1 MLEQARQALEFDG
14 VADLLRRRIAGPQGE
29 ARLEALRAAPRLASA
44 EAAAASLAE
53 VGEAM
58 EWLRSAEQP
67 DRGKVSQPPQF
78 GGVADVRGA
87 LERLSTEGAVLDA
100 GEIRGVLGV
109 LERAETVRRA
119 LRAEH
124 RRRPLLAALG
134 ARLAE
139 FKPLLRELSGKIL
152 PDGEISALASVELA
166 RIRRRIESQRRSVK
180 LSLERFIRKNAA
192 SGALQDDYVTIRNG
206 RSVVPVKASWKGRVA
221 GVVHGGSAGGQTV
234 FVEPLDTIAQN
245 NRLVRLLED
254 EQREILRI
262 LREMTE
268 RLRRDAPAVGEAEAV
283 LGELDYVFARARF
296 GREFRC
302 CLPSFSAS
310 CGAGGPRLVLERA
323 RHPLL
328 QDLLARQGKKPEPM
342 SVRLES
348 GRRALLLSGPNA
360 GGKTVVLKTVGLLS
374 LMAQAGL
381 PVPADEA
388 RLPWFEEVM
397 ADIGDAQSIADSLST
412 FSAHVSRLT
421 AMLKRASPRSL
432 VLLDELGS
440 ATDPEEGGALG
451 AAIVERLLER
461 GAFLAV
467 STHLPALKMFGF
479 RSPAVVSAAMGFD
492 ENSLAPTYALLLG
505 VPGRSA
511 GLETARRFGMPPEIV
526 DRARKALGET
536 AEESSRFLSDLRR
549 RSAESAEAERKL
561 RAREQALAELEAEL
575 ERDAQTKAE
584 QAREQTERRIA
595 DLTQKLERRYRKAL
609 QEAVE
614 NLQAADAG
622 GRSPKA
628 DAARPAARS
637 QRELRREM
645 ERAVRAELGPAAS
658 LPAGPEAEPKPGD
671 RVHIHSMGACGT
683 LLRAPA
689 PGRWEV
695 QVGRLKVHA
704 AADDIGPAASE
715 PETQAALPAGISFD
729 AAPRN
734 ALLSS
739 EINVIGKTA
748 DEARE
753 SVDKYLDDAFLAQM
767 PRVRVIHGFG
777 RNVLRRELSQ
787 MLSGHVH
794 VAKHYDA
801 EPPEGGA
808 GATIVEIRL

>member
-1 MLEQARQALEFDG
+1 MLEQARQALGFDG

-100 GEIRGVLGV
+100 GEIRGVLGL
-109 LERAETVRRA
+109 LERAETIRRA
-119 LRAEH
+119 LRAERQH
-124 RRRPLLAALG
+124 RPLLAALG

-139 FKPLLRELSGKIL
+139 FRPLLRELSGKIL
-152 PDGEISALASVELA
+152 SGGEISALASAELA

-206 RSVVPVKASWKGRVA
+206 RSVVPVKAGWKGRIA

-254 EQREILRI
+254 EQREMLRV

-268 RLRRDAPAVGEAEAV
+268 RLRRDAPAVGEAETV

-302 CLPSFSAS
+302 CLPSFT
-310 CGAGGPRLVLERA
+310 GNEPRLVLERA

-328 QDLLARQGKKPEPM
+328 QDLLARQDKKPETM

-388 RLPWFEEVM
+388 RFPWFEEVM

-421 AMLKRASPRSL
+421 AMLERASPRSL

-451 AAIVERLLER
+451 AAIVERLLES

-479 RSPAVVSAAMGFD
+479 RSRAVVSAAMGFD
-492 ENSLAPTYALLLG
+492 EDSLAPTYALLLG

-526 DRARKALGET
+526 DRARKTLGKT

-561 RAREQALAELEAEL
+561 RAREQALAEREAAL
-575 ERDAQTKAE
+575 ERDAQAKAE
-584 QAREQTERRIA
+584 QAREQTEQRIA
-595 DLTQKLERRYRKAL
+595 DLTRKLERRYRKAL

-614 NLQAADAG
+614 NLQAADTG
-622 GRSPKA
+622 SRSPKA
-628 DAARPAARS
+628 AAAPPAARS
-637 QRELRREM
+637 QRKLRREM
-645 ERAVRAELGPAAS
+645 ERAVRAELGPSAS
-658 LPAGPEAEPKPGD
+658 LPARPAAEPKPGE
-671 RVHIHSMGACGT
+671 RVHIHSMGVCGT

-695 QVGRLKVHA
+695 QVGRLKVQA

-715 PETQAALPAGISFD
+715 PETQAALPAGVSFD

-734 ALLSS
+734 ALVPS

-787 MLSGHVH
+787 LLSGHVH

>member
-1 MLEQARQALEFDG
+1 MLEQAQQVLEFHG
-14 VADLLRRRIAGPQGE
+14 VADLLRRRIAGPQGA
-29 ARLEALRAAPRLASA
+29 ARLDALRAAPRLPTA

-58 EWLRSAEQP
+58 QWLRSAEQP
-67 DRGKVSQPPQF
+67 EGADVSPPPQF
-78 GGVADVRGA
+78 SGTADIRGA
-87 LERLSTEGAVLDA
+87 LERLAVEGAVLDA
-100 GEIRGVLGV
+100 LEIRDVLGV
-109 LERAETVRRA
+109 LERAEAVRRA
-119 LRAEH
+119 LRSQ
-124 RRRPLLAALG
+124 RRRPLLAAYG

-152 PDGEISALASVELA
+152 PAGEISSLASAELS

-180 LSLERFIRKNAA
+180 TSLENFMRKSAA

-206 RSVVPVKASWKGRVA
+206 RSVVPVKASWKGRIA

-254 EQREILRI
+254 EQREMLRI
-262 LREMTE
+262 LREITE
-268 RLRRDAPAVGEAEAV
+268 RLRRDGPAVGDAEAV

-302 CLPSFSAS
+302 CLPSF
-310 CGAGGPRLVLERA
+310 CRGEPRLILERA

-328 QDLLARQGKKPEPM
+328 HDLLARQGKQAEPL
-342 SVRLES
+342 SVRLEG

-360 GGKTVVLKTVGLLS
+360 GGKTVVLKTVGLLA

-397 ADIGDAQSIADSLST
+397 ADVGDAQSIASGLST

-421 AMLKRASPRSL
+421 AMLERASPRSL
-432 VLLDELGS
+432 ILLDELGS

-451 AAIVERLLER
+451 AAIVQRLLER

-467 STHLPALKMFGF
+467 STHLPALKAFGF
-479 RSPAVVSAAMGFD
+479 RSPAVVSAAMDFD
-492 ENSLAPTYALLLG
+492 EDSLAPTYALLLG

-511 GLETARRFGMPPEIV
+511 GLETARRFGMPPEVIEQ
-526 DRARKALGET
+526 ARNTLGKTTQE
-536 AEESSRFLSDLRR
+536 ASLFLADLRR
-549 RSAESAEAERKL
+549 RAAASAEAESRL
-561 RAREQALAELEAEL
+561 RAREQALAAREAEL
-575 ERDAQTKAE
+575 ERSAAAQAE
-584 QAREQTERRIA
+584 QAKEQTERRIA
-595 DLTQKLERRYRKAL
+595 DLTRALERRHRQAL

-614 NLQAADAG
+614 KLQAADKSG
-622 GRSPKA
+622 LSRQ
-628 DAARPAARS
+628 AAERLAAKS
-637 QRELRREM
+637 QGALRRRM
-645 ERAVRAELGPAAS
+645 EQAARAELGPAAS
-658 LPAGPEAEPKPGD
+658 LPDRPADEPKVGAQV
-671 RVHIHSMGACGT
+671 RIRSMGACGT
-683 LLRAPA
+683 ILRSLA

-695 QVGRLKVHA
+695 QVGRLKVQA
-704 AADDIGPAASE
+704 EAGDIDPLDPRTE
-715 PETQAALPAGISFD
+715 PPAALPAGVRFD
-729 AAPRN
+729 PAPRA
-734 ALLSS
+734 ALVPA

-748 DEARE
+748 DEARAA
-753 SVDKYLDDAFLAQM
+753 VDKYLDDAFLAEM

-801 EPPEGGA
+801 EAGEGGG
-808 GATIVEIRL
+808 GATIVEMRL